1 LSGLTL
7 TKKCSKSNFFVI
19 SALEFSNAE
28 FGLNTYLFYK
38 TDALYYVLDSIKV
51 IKYRADSICHI

>member
-7 TKKCSKSNFFVI
+7 TKNCSKSNFFVI

-28 FGLNTYLFYK
+28 FGFSKLDFTKNRHLFYLGQYLGRFK
-38 TDALYYVLDSIKV
+38 IF
-51 IKYRADSICHI
+51 